1 MSGVIIPLKKPPP
14 DSGDGIDEESEEED
28 HDLSSR
34 GGSKST
40 WTNYSTKGV
49 RNASKR
55 DDSDSDFDL

>member
-1 MSGVIIPLKKPPP
+1 MSGAIIPLKKPPA

-28 HDLSSR
+28 HDRSSR